1 MALRSRSRRAARPA
15 RSSRVSRVAPRR
27 ASRRVSGA
35 RSRRS
40 AAARNSTVRVVIQQA
55 PAPVAASPGAVSME
69 TLKKARF

>member
-1 MALRSRSRRAARPA
+1 MARRPTPRRAARPA
-15 RSSRVSRVAPRR
+15 RNSRVSRATPRR

-35 RSRRS
+35 RPRRA